1 MLDYYVP
8 SSLLVM
14 ISWVSFFL
22 EPTAIPGRTTLGK
35 PVFIIRDCFIVSTV
49 SGTASWLTFINLH
62 KNINDKVSKVQYIK
76 YIDIWFMTSTIFIFF
91 SLLEFAIVNS
101 IVRGRYPISH
111 SILTK
116 IQELFKKQIER
127 IKKQKKKAELKGKIH
142 LSNVTRSE
150 VDYANAILIDRIARV
165 MFPLSW
171 FSFEL
176 IYFFYLVEAH
186 KTVITEGDEA

>member
-1 MLDYYVP
+1 M
-8 SSLLVM
+8 
-14 ISWVSFFL
+14 
-22 EPTAIPGRTTLGK
+22 
-35 PVFIIRDCFIVSTV
+35 
-49 SGTASWLTFINLH
+49 
-62 KNINDKVSKVQYIK
+62 
-76 YIDIWFMTSTIFIFF
+76 
-91 SLLEFAIVNS
+91 NS

-127 IKKQKKKAELKGKIH
+127 IKKQKKKAELKRENH

-165 MFPLSW
+165 IFPLSW

-186 KTVITEGDEA
+186 KIVITEGGVEA

>member
-1 MLDYYVP
+1 M
-8 SSLLVM
+8 
-14 ISWVSFFL
+14 
-22 EPTAIPGRTTLGK
+22 
-35 PVFIIRDCFIVSTV
+35 STV

-127 IKKQKKKAELKGKIH
+127 IKKPKKKAELKGENH

-165 MFPLSW
+165 IFPLSW

-186 KTVITEGDEA
+186 KIVITEGGVEA